1 MRKILLAYDGTP
13 EADIALD
20 RAAELAKAL
29 TASVG
34 VVSVVPFHP
43 GRIGIDPWDD
53 TTVHTE
59 ELLKARERLTG
70 LGITPELHR
79 PVGDPAAE
87 IERLAEEHGYDT
99 IVVGARDLGALARVL
114 QGSVSEHVATHAHA
128 TVVIAR

>member
-1 MRKILLAYDGTP
+1 MRKILLAYDATP
-13 EADIALD
+13 EADVALE

-29 TASVG
+29 GAEVG

-59 ELLKARERLTG
+59 ELLRARERLAAF
-70 LGITPELHR
+70 GITSELHR
-79 PVGDPAAE
+79 PVGDPAHE
-87 IERLAEEHGYDT
+87 IERLATEHGYDT
-99 IVVGARDLGALARVL
+99 IVVGARDLGALARAL

-128 TVVIAR
+128 TVVVAR